1 MVLSIHPILA
11 VMDYTVVLQ
20 AFWIVIPIYVANASA
35 VIVGGGTPIDFGK
48 TGKDGRR
55 ILGDGKTWL
64 GLFSGTFLGMTAGF
78 GLVVAASYL
87 SASEYAFLGLTN
99 FEGFP
104 VMILILFSLC
114 FGALLGDIVESFFKR
129 RIGKDRGQDW
139 IPFDQLDFLLGALT
153 LSFVISELLWLL
165 QVTPDSWFFHSLT
178 IWHVLIL
185 LVVTP
190 FIHITANVLF
200 RKIRQKHTKNLSG

>member
-1 MVLSIHPILA
+1 
-11 VMDYTVVLQ
+11 MDYTIIVQ

-48 TGKDGRR
+48 TWNDGRR
-55 ILGDGKTWL
+55 ILGDGKTWR
-64 GLFSGTFLGMTAGF
+64 GLFAGTFLGMTAGF
-78 GLVVAASYL
+78 GLAVVASYL
-87 SASEYAFLGLTN
+87 STSEYNFLYLTN

-114 FGALLGDIVESFFKR
+114 FGALLGDVIESFFKR
-129 RIGKDRGQDW
+129 RIGKGRGQDW
-139 IPFDQLDFLLGALT
+139 IPFDQLDFIVGAL
-153 LSFVISELLWLL
+153 LFSFLASELLYVVHFTSD
-165 QVTPDSWFFHSLT
+165 QWFFVHITL
-178 IWHVLIL
+178 WHILVL

-200 RKIRQKHTKNLSG
+200 RKIKKTHAKI

>member
-1 MVLSIHPILA
+1 
-11 VMDYTVVLQ
+11 MDYTIIVQ

-48 TGKDGRR
+48 TWNDGRR
-55 ILGDGKTWL
+55 ILGDGKTWR
-64 GLFSGTFLGMTAGF
+64 GLFAGTFLGMTAGF
-78 GLVVAASYL
+78 GLAVVASYL
-87 SASEYAFLGLTN
+87 STSEYNFLYLTN

-114 FGALLGDIVESFFKR
+114 FGALLGDVIESFFKR
-129 RIGKDRGQDW
+129 RIGKGRGQDW
-139 IPFDQLDFLLGALT
+139 IPFDQLDFIVGAL
-153 LSFVISELLWLL
+153 LFSFLASELLYVVHFTSD
-165 QVTPDSWFFHSLT
+165 QWFFVHITL
-178 IWHVLIL
+178 WHILIL

-200 RKIRQKHTKNLSG
+200 RKIKKTHAKI

>member
-1 MVLSIHPILA
+1 
-11 VMDYTVVLQ
+11 MDYTVILQ

-55 ILGDGKTWL
+55 ILGDGKTWR

-78 GLVVAASYL
+78 GLAVGATLL
-87 SASEYAFLGLTN
+87 SGSEYSFLGLTN

-104 VMILILFSLC
+104 LMILILFSLC

-139 IPFDQLDFLLGALT
+139 IPFDQLDFLVGALG
-153 LSFVISELLWLL
+153 LSFVVSEFLFLL
-165 QVTPDSWFFHSLT
+165 QLTADHWFFSNLSL
-178 IWHVLIL
+178 WHVLLL

-200 RKIRQKHTKNLSG
+200 RRAKHRKTKDIKV